1 MAPTPPPKSI
11 LLLSP
16 AFMADRRHK
25 RIHGTE
31 VFNFLFVR
39 QLVEAGYRVTL
50 TAEPAWRAAFDE
62 HLAGVG
68 PGLSVLYSL
77 PLKKPLP
84 SSLAIVPRLLS
95 MPAHDLLVVGN
106 VARGILP
113 AVWAIQ
119 RAGKA
124 RRTVVI
130 AHQNPKEKFLHALRH
145 IDCEIQ
151 AVSGPVGARIRR
163 LCDTPV
169 WISYGVLNGH
179 LFFPREGGFAS
190 RAPGPIRF
198 GVVGQLDTPW
208 KGAPLALDAWARLR
222 PEIRPRCELHLCAYA
237 NPPRTDDPTII
248 FHQWKRADEVGAFM
262 RTLDV
267 LIVPSTSSETFS
279 QVMVQGMLTG
289 LPILAY
295 NLDVLTE
302 KIETPEGPGGLVFST
317 SDQLAE
323 HITTLCERPE
333 GIERMGAI
341 ARRTA
346 LERYVWRLG
355 AFTERYLSGETGDAI
370 NNPRAHSSL
379 STSAA
384 SPR

>member
-1 MAPTPPPKSI
+1 MSTPASVKSV

-25 RIHGTE
+25 RVHGTE

-39 QLVEAGYRVTL
+39 QLVSAGYRVTL
-50 TAEPAWRAAFDE
+50 CAEPAWRDGFAE
-62 HLAGVG
+62 HLAGVPRAGVGDRG
-68 PGLSVLYSL
+68 PGLTTVYGL

-84 SSLAIVPRLLS
+84 ASLSVLPRLLA
-95 MPAHDLLVVGN
+95 MPAHDLLIVGN

-113 AVWAIQ
+113 AVWALQ
-119 RAGKA
+119 KAGKA

-130 AHQNPKEKFLHALRH
+130 AHQNPKEKFLRGLRR

-163 LCDTPV
+163 LSDVPV
-169 WISYGVLNGH
+169 WVSYGVLNGD
-179 LFFPREGGFAS
+179 LFFPREGGFAA
-190 RAPGPIRF
+190 RAPGPLRF
-198 GVVGQLDTPW
+198 GVVGQLETPW
-208 KGAPLALDAWARLR
+208 KGAHLALEAWAMLAKPLR
-222 PEIRPRCELHLCAYA
+222 AELHLCAYA
-237 NPPRTDDPTII
+237 NPPRVDDASIV
-248 FHQWKRADEVGAFM
+248 FHPWKRVEEVGAFM

-289 LPILAY
+289 MPILAY

-302 KIETPEGPGGLVFST
+302 KLAPPPGGGLVFST
-317 SDQLAE
+317 AAELAGCMQRLVNE
-323 HITTLCERPE
+323 PAE
-333 GIERMGAI
+333 IERMGAI

-346 LERYVWRLG
+346 LERYVWRLS
-355 AFTERYLSGETGDAI
+355 AFTERYLA
-370 NNPRAHSSL
+370 
-379 STSAA
+379 
-384 SPR
+384 